1 MIDFK
6 IPISKNKK
14 LVELVLTITTLIISL
29 ILIDFYFLP
38 KNIFKDNISYYYEQS
53 LKANT
58 YSTNRTVIAYK
69 YVTELEHSF
78 STEKT
83 FIDERQIEIESTLIF
98 KNITKVYTK
107 NKDYTENLSSGLNGI
122 LIYLYFIFL
131 LSSIISLTI
140 LKFGTTISENAFYN
154 IICFN
159 SFILFLCL
167 GILYLY

>member
-14 LVELVLTITTLIISL
+14 LVELVLTATTLIISL

-38 KNIFKDNISYYYEQS
+38 KKTIKENISYYYQQS
-53 LKANT
+53 LKANS
-58 YSTNRTVIAYK
+58 YSNNRTVIAYK
-69 YVTELEHSF
+69 YVTELGDSF
-78 STEKT
+78 TTEKT
-83 FIDERQIEIESTLIF
+83 YIYENPIEIESTLIF

-107 NKDYTENLSSGLNGI
+107 NKDYTEKLSSGLNGI
-122 LIYLYFIFL
+122 LLYLYFIFL

-140 LKFGTTISENAFYN
+140 LKSEKTISENAFYN